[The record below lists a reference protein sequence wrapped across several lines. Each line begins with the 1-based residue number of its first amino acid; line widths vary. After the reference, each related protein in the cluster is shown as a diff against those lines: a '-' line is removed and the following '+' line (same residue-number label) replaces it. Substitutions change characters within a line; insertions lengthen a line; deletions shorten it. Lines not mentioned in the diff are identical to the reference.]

1 MTDTNRDPHPDSPPE
16 ENHERRSDLE
26 QATTGTNRDIEN
38 VVEAEGDG
46 ETDAAAEGVDGAVG
60 GTGGVVKNQD
70 DTAQ

>member
-1 MTDTNRDPHPDSPPE
+1 MSDTNRDPHPDSPPE

-46 ETDAAAEGVDGAVG
+46 ETDPAAEGVGGENGA
-60 GTGGVVKNQD
+60 GGVVKNQD
-70 DTAQ
+70 DMAQ